1 MRIVYNKQSERRAA
15 MAEFYEVLVKEL
27 EKALVKELWEIRRA
41 AGDEKIYAAALLTD
55 SGCTSVSLYVN
66 TLEHLSRTLGGNN
79 SDEAKWK
86 IESWGYSDRM
96 NGRKSLLA
104 RSCQML
110 LNHDKKDH
118 NEHLRMR
125 DVFIETAASA
135 FRRAI
140 LKHPLTADPDDVTY
154 FISISDSDGAKRLE
168 NFSSKMLNSKAVYK
182 EFFKRA

>member
-1 MRIVYNKQSERRAA
+1 

-55 SGCTSVSLYVN
+55 SGCTSVALYVN
-66 TLEHLSRTLGGNN
+66 TLEHLSRTLGEN
-79 SDEAKWK
+79 SYDDELKWK
-86 IESWGYSDRM
+86 INDWGYSDRM
-96 NGRKSLLA
+96 NGRKSLLLK
-104 RSCQML
+104 SCQML

-118 NEHLRMR
+118 DEHLRMR

-154 FISISDSDGAKRLE
+154 YISISDSDQAKRLE
-168 NFSSKMLNSKAVYK
+168 NFSSKFLNSKTVYK

>member
-1 MRIVYNKQSERRAA
+1 

-27 EKALVKELWEIRRA
+27 EKALIKELWEIRRA

-55 SGCTSVSLYVN
+55 EDCTSVSLYVN
-66 TLEHLSRTLGGNN
+66 TLEHLTPGENVT
-79 SDEAKWK
+79 DEELKWK
-86 IESWGYSDRM
+86 ITDWGYSDRM
-96 NGRKSLLA
+96 NGRKSLLLK
-104 RSCQML
+104 SCQML

-118 NEHLRMR
+118 DEHLRTR

-154 FISISDSDGAKRLE
+154 YISVSGSDKAKRLE
-168 NFSSKMLNSKAVYK
+168 NFTSKMLNSKAVYK
-182 EFFKRA
+182 EFFKRT

>member
-1 MRIVYNKQSERRAA
+1 
-15 MAEFYEVLVKEL
+15 MAEFYEILVKEL
-27 EKALVKELWEIRRA
+27 EKALIRELWEIRRT

-55 SGCTSVSLYVN
+55 SGCTFVSLYVN
-66 TLEHLSRTLGGNN
+66 TLEHLSRTLGENT
-79 SDEAKWK
+79 SEEEAKWK
-86 IESWGYSDRM
+86 INDWGYSDRM
-96 NGRKSLLA
+96 NGRKSLLSKA
-104 RSCQML
+104 CQML
-110 LNHDKKDH
+110 SNHDRKDH
-118 NEHLRMR
+118 DEHLRTR

-154 FISISDSDGAKRLE
+154 YISVSDSDRAKRLE

>member
-79 SDEAKWK
+79 SDE
-86 IESWGYSDRM
+86 G
-96 NGRKSLLA
+96 
-104 RSCQML
+104 
-110 LNHDKKDH
+110 
-118 NEHLRMR
+118 
-125 DVFIETAASA
+125 
-135 FRRAI
+135 AI
-140 LKHPLTADPDDVTY
+140 RT
-154 FISISDSDGAKRLE
+154 E
-168 NFSSKMLNSKAVYK
+168 
-182 EFFKRA
+182 